1 MRHKLYTQSYFYIM
15 QLKHIK
21 IICEILDA
29 IYTQMINECI
39 GLLCM
44 GDIYT
49 QSLYLAY
56 NNAVTA
62 AVHLMLVEV

>member
-1 MRHKLYTQSYFYIM
+1 M

-56 NNAVTA
+56 NTAVTA
-62 AVHLMLVEV
+62 AVHLMLVEVWSSAVDL

>member
-1 MRHKLYTQSYFYIM
+1 
-15 QLKHIK
+15 
-21 IICEILDA
+21 
-29 IYTQMINECI
+29 MINECI

-56 NNAVTA
+56 NTAVTA
-62 AVHLMLVEV
+62 AAPSCSKRCEAQLWICRSVLNY

>member
-1 MRHKLYTQSYFYIM
+1 M

-56 NNAVTA
+56 NTAVTA